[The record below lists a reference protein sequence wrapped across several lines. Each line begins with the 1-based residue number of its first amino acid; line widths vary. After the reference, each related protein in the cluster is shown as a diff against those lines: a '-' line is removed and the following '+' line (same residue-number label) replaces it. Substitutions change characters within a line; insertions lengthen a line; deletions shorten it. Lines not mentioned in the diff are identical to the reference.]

1 MSHAIL
7 TELVR
12 ASLTDI
18 LNEGKSARLSGQNQ
32 SDLAYALNWL
42 RLNKVLKNAGSI
54 ITDDSGRHHV
64 TIKFKGD
71 KNALIN
77 KVKSRFGAFVKVT

>member
-32 SDLAYALNWL
+32 ADIAYALNWL
-42 RLNKVLKNAGSI
+42 RLNKMLKNAGSI
-54 ITDDSGRHHV
+54 TADDSGRHHV
-64 TIKFKGD
+64 TIKFKGN
-71 KNALIN
+71 KNALID
-77 KVKSRFGAFVKVT
+77 KVRSRFGTFVKVT